1 MLKIAVALQWLFF
14 LQFIEDMKR
23 RVVYLW
29 GEWQLLNTGLFR
41 KKFLLSI

>member
-29 GEWQLLNTGLFR
+29 GEWQLLNTDYSEVSPLY
-41 KKFLLSI
+41 I